1 MSKYHVKFYAYSE
14 TDWVWRIYY
23 GEKVMAESSSYSS
36 KINAKRGFLKV
47 TSRKVLQEIDMGE
60 GW

>member
-47 TSRKVLQEIDMGE
+47 TSREVLQEIDMGE
-60 GW
+60 DW